1 MGNKYDAFAD
11 RAAEMTDAAFKNKFA
26 TLTRLNMQDLEKVI
40 KETGISQQDLAELL
54 KEVKSAATSNEKK
67 AVAISNIN
75 GGVTTLI
82 ALVKTF
88 L

>member
-1 MGNKYDAFAD
+1 MGNKYDVYAD
-11 RAAEMTDAAFKNKFA
+11 RAAAMTDAEFKNKFA

-54 KEVKSAATSNEKK
+54 KEVKSASTSNEKK
-67 AVAISNIN
+67 AMAISNSN
-75 GGVTTLI
+75 KGVTTLI

>member
-1 MGNKYDAFAD
+1 MGNKYDVFAD
-11 RAAEMTDAAFKNKFA
+11 RAAAMTDAEFKNKFA

-54 KEVKSAATSNEKK
+54 KEVKSASTSNEKK

-75 GGVTTLI
+75 KGVTTLI

>member
-1 MGNKYDAFAD
+1 MGNKYDVFAD
-11 RAAEMTDAAFKNKFA
+11 RAADMTDAEFKNKFA

-54 KEVKSAATSNEKK
+54 KEVKSASTSNEKK

-75 GGVTTLI
+75 KGVTTLI